1 MRLAH
6 GGGVPPGAAPTRTPE
21 GGLSV
26 HLITGGAGFISVELT
41 GRLLDAGRTVL
52 CVDNL
57 SRGKRELLEPYF
69 ARPGFHFEQADCA
82 DEGALTKAIERHHAA
97 DPITDAWHL
106 AANSDIPAGV
116 ADPRV
121 DLKDTFMTTFAL
133 LRVMKAFDI
142 PNCRFAS
149 SSAIYGDLGQMKVG
163 EDAGPLQP
171 ISNYGAMKLASEV
184 QIRAAVEAFLPR
196 ADIFRF
202 PNVIGV
208 PATHGVILDFVR
220 RLKDDPS
227 RLVVLGDGTQ
237 KKPYLHVKEL
247 VDAMLFIAGA
257 ATGRYNVFNIGP
269 DDEGVTVTFI
279 AETVRDVVA
288 PGADI
293 AYGSENRGWVGD
305 VPRFAYS
312 SDRLRALGW
321 TPKFTSEAAIRTAAR
336 EIAGQEGAV

>member
-1 MRLAH
+1 M
-6 GGGVPPGAAPTRTPE
+6 
-21 GGLSV
+21 
-26 HLITGGAGFISVELT
+26 ELT
-41 GRLLDAGRTVL
+41 GRLLADGQTVL
-52 CVDNL
+52 CLDNL
-57 SRGKRELLEPYF
+57 SRGRRELLAAYLDHPRF
-69 ARPGFHFEQADCA
+69 AFAEADCA
-82 DEGALTKAIERHHAA
+82 DYDALIAAVEPRHVA
-97 DPITDAWHL
+97 DPITDVWHL

-121 DLKDTFMTTFAL
+121 DLKDTFMTTFTL
-133 LRVMKAFDI
+133 LRVMKALEI

-149 SSAIYGDLGQMKVG
+149 SSAIYGDLGQRRID

-184 QIRAAVEAFLPR
+184 QIRAAVESFLPR

-220 RLKDDPS
+220 RLRADPS

-237 KKPYLHVKEL
+237 RKPYLHVKEL
-247 VDAMLFIAGA
+247 VDAMLFIASA
-257 ATGRYNVFNIGP
+257 ASGRYNVFNIGP
-269 DDEGVTVTFI
+269 DDEGVTVRFI
-279 AETVRDVVA
+279 AETVRDQVA

-312 SDRLRALGW
+312 SERLRALGW
-321 TPKFTSEAAIRTAAR
+321 TPALTSETAIRTAVR
-336 EIAGQEGAV
+336 EIARQEGAV

>member
-1 MRLAH
+1 
-6 GGGVPPGAAPTRTPE
+6 
-21 GGLSV
+21 V
-26 HLITGGAGFISVELT
+26 HLITGGAGFVSVELT
-41 GRLLDAGRTVL
+41 GRLLARGQSVL

-57 SRGKRELLEPYF
+57 SRGRLHLLQPF
-69 ARPGFHFEQADCA
+69 AGHPGFAFEEADCA
-82 DEGALTKAIERHHAA
+82 DYDALIAAVEARHRA
-97 DPITDAWHL
+97 DPITDVWHL

-133 LRVMKAFDI
+133 LRVMKALGI

-149 SSAIYGDLGQMKVG
+149 SSAIYGDLGQKRID

-257 ATGRYNVFNIGP
+257 ASGRYNVFNIGP
-269 DDEGVTVTFI
+269 DDEGVTVRFI
-279 AETVRDVVA
+279 AETVRDLVA
-288 PGADI
+288 PEADI
-293 AYGSENRGWVGD
+293 GYGSENRGWIGD

-321 TPKFTSEAAIRTAAR
+321 TPGLSSETAIRTAVR
-336 EIAGQEGAV
+336 EIAEQEGAV

>member
-1 MRLAH
+1 M
-6 GGGVPPGAAPTRTPE
+6 
-21 GGLSV
+21 
-26 HLITGGAGFISVELT
+26 HLITGGAGFVSVELT
-41 GRLLDAGRTVL
+41 GRLLNAGQTVL

-57 SRGKRELLEPYF
+57 SRGKLELLKPYLG
-69 ARPGFHFEQADCA
+69 RPGFHFEQADCA
-82 DEGALTKAIERHHAA
+82 DEAAFMRAVEAHHRA

-133 LRVMKAFDI
+133 LRVMKALDI

-149 SSAIYGDLGQMKVG
+149 SSAIYGDLGQKRIN

-171 ISNYGAMKLASEV
+171 ISNYGAMKLASEA

-247 VDAMLFIAGA
+247 VDAMLFIARVA
-257 ATGRYNVFNIGP
+257 DGRYNVFNIGP
-269 DDEGVTVTFI
+269 EDDGVTVRSI
-279 AETVRDVVA
+279 AETVRDTVA
-288 PGADI
+288 PDADI

-312 SDRLRALGW
+312 GDRLRGLGW
-321 TPKFTSEAAIRTAAR
+321 TPRLTSEAAIRTAAR
-336 EIAGQEGAV
+336 EIAEQEGAA

>member
-1 MRLAH
+1 M
-6 GGGVPPGAAPTRTPE
+6 
-21 GGLSV
+21 
-26 HLITGGAGFISVELT
+26 HLITGGAGFVSVELT
-41 GRLLDAGRTVL
+41 RRLLDAGHTVL

-57 SRGKRELLEPYF
+57 SRGRLELLRPY
-69 ARPGFHFEQADCA
+69 AGRPGFSFEQADCA
-82 DEGALTKAIERHHAA
+82 DYEALIRAVEARHRA
-97 DPITDAWHL
+97 DPVTDVWHL

-133 LRVMKAFDI
+133 IRVMKALGI

-149 SSAIYGDLGQMKVG
+149 SSAIYGDLGQRKID

-220 RLKDDPS
+220 RLKDDPK

-237 KKPYLHVKEL
+237 KKPYLHVREL

-257 ATGRYNVFNIGP
+257 ADQRYNVFNIGP
-269 DDEGVTVTFI
+269 DDEGVTVRFI
-279 AETVRDVVA
+279 AEAVRDAVA
-288 PGADI
+288 PRAEI
-293 AYGSENRGWVGD
+293 AYGAENRGWVGD

-312 SDRLRALGW
+312 SDRLRGLGW
-321 TPKFTSEAAIRTAAR
+321 SPNLTSEAAIRSAVR
-336 EIAGQEGAV
+336 EIAEQEGAI

>member
-1 MRLAH
+1 
-6 GGGVPPGAAPTRTPE
+6 
-21 GGLSV
+21 V
-26 HLITGGAGFISVELT
+26 HLITGGAGFVSAELT
-41 GRLLDAGRTVL
+41 GRLLARGQGVL

-57 SRGKRELLEPYF
+57 SRGRLELLGVY
-69 ARPGFHFEQADCA
+69 AGRPGFAFEQVDCA
-82 DEGALTKAIERHHAA
+82 DHDALLAAVEARHRAE
-97 DPITDAWHL
+97 PITDVWHL

-133 LRVMKAFDI
+133 LRVMKALAI
-142 PNCRFAS
+142 ANCRFAS
-149 SSAIYGDLGQMKVG
+149 SSAIYGDLGQWRID

-220 RLKDDPS
+220 RLKADPS
-227 RLVVLGDGTQ
+227 RLVVLGDGSQ
-237 KKPYLHVKEL
+237 KKPYLHVREL
-247 VDAMLFIAGA
+247 VDAMLYIAGA
-257 ATGRYNVFNIGP
+257 ADGRYNVFNIGP
-269 DDEGVTVTFI
+269 DDDGVTVRFI
-279 AETVRDVVA
+279 AETVRDLVA

-293 AYGSENRGWVGD
+293 VYGVENRGWVGD
-305 VPRFAYS
+305 VPRFSYS
-312 SDRLRALGW
+312 SDRLRRLGW
-321 TPKFTSEAAIRTAAR
+321 APELTSETAIRTAVR
-336 EIAGQEGAV
+336 EIAQQEDAV